1 MSVSLSAIYM
11 LYLSFSDNEIVKK
24 SDFLDKL
31 TPGDEVMADKG
42 FLVQDELAVN
52 RHTSSFHPY

>member
-1 MSVSLSAIYM
+1 M

-52 RHTSSFHPY
+52 RHTLSFHPY